1 MQKYLNMYVCS
12 RILYIKCI
20 QSEKIN
26 VSKNHF
32 FIFLKQT
39 FEMFTLK
46 LPLNV
51 ITMN

>member
-1 MQKYLNMYVCS
+1 MYSV
-12 RILYIKCI
+12 RENKCF
-20 QSEKIN
+20 EK
-26 VSKNHF
+26 SFF